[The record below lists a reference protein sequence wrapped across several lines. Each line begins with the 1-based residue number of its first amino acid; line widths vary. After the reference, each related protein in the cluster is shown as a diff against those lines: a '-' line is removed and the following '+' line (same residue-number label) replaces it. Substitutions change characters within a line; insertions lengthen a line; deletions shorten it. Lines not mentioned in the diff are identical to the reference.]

1 MNKQTF
7 LDRIIE
13 VCKNN
18 PIDISKLPSYAD
30 TDTEG
35 WFYLEGDAGRGYSIN
50 YVNRMTYDGYAY
62 MASFIIEDTSSDFCL
77 PNPPSESLCFIF
89 QEINTIDGSSTTVS
103 EIPDEFAEHTNC
115 IGHNISS
122 SSCIRTT

>member
-1 MNKQTF
+1 M
-7 LDRIIE
+7 
-13 VCKNN
+13 CKNA
-18 PIDISKLPSYAD
+18 PIDISKLSSYAD
-30 TDTEG
+30 IKNDPYFTEG

-89 QEINTIDGSSTTVS
+89 QEIN
-103 EIPDEFAEHTNC
+103 PKF
-115 IGHNISS
+115 
-122 SSCIRTT
+122 